1 MANGGTK
8 DLPRR
13 IIANKALRD
22 KAFNIGKIPK
32 HDEYQ
37 RGITS
42 MIYKFL

>member
-37 RGITS
+37 RGIAS